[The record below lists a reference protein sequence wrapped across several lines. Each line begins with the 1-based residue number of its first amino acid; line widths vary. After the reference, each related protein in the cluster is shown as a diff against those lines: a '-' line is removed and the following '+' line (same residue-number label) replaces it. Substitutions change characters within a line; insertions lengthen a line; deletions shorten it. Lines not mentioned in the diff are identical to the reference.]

1 MEESGTTSELL
12 ALIGFASRLGT
23 CVSKE
28 DGSIADDGDLRR
40 EAELLMSLMTSTPNY
55 NSSHIEKPLDSDK
68 DVGQSIAQPTDELQP
83 HEVSQTQS
91 SPYQQNFAFS
101 CPSLS
106 LDASSF
112 RSKPLPMRRQVTD
125 GDGDNETIM
134 PSLHPPAVLLSRP
147 LGVDDRDA
155 MRLSAEAMARN
166 VLQSFHTAVQWR
178 IDTWANELA
187 KSLVCQEQKLI
198 SLEAS
203 EDELKAL
210 LHTSEARV
218 FASLHQ
224 GAGKIDV
231 VDARTSYLVRLHRV
245 DHERREYAKSTGTH
259 SKKRKLE
266 TDCDSV
272 YRVAHALSFQT
283 VLNLSTPAGFTE
295 VTLEAPGIIEGTFK
309 STKNGDETLI
319 GVSVQVDTHVLA
331 RMMERSSRIV
341 ARTVAHAGI
350 EARHTEPVIEDVEPL
365 PKRTFSPP
373 QDVTTAPSSDS
384 EEPTQGGVVT
394 PRYPSPPS
402 FSYVGSGQ
410 VDMEK
415 LAFSPLSGNLEQTAS
430 ATNAFLRLVSPQPC
444 CSEFSFT
451 PRTPMKSQIL
461 VPSLISPQPS
471 SATILSM
478 ETHGPSLPA
487 LVAAVCNAMR
497 TASA

>member
-1 MEESGTTSELL
+1 MEDSGTTPELL
-12 ALIGFASRLGT
+12 ALIAFASRLGT

-28 DGSIADDGDLRR
+28 DGSIADDDDDLRQ
-40 EAELLMSLMTSTPNY
+40 EAELLMSLMSATPNT
-55 NSSHIEKPLDSDK
+55 SQTEEPVVSDK
-68 DVGQSIAQPTDELQP
+68 DTGQSFTKPTDELQP
-83 HEVSQTQS
+83 QEVSQTQS
-91 SPYQQNFAFS
+91 NSFQQNFAFS

-112 RSKPLPMRRQVTD
+112 RCRPSLIRRQVTD
-125 GDGDNETIM
+125 GDEHNETTI
-134 PSLHPPAVLLSRP
+134 PSVQPPAVLLSRP

-166 VLQSFHTAVQWR
+166 VLQSFHIALQWR
-178 IDTWANELA
+178 IETWANGLA
-187 KSLVCQEQKLI
+187 KSLVCQEKKLI
-198 SLEAS
+198 ALEAS
-203 EDELKAL
+203 KDELKAL

-231 VDARTSYLVRLHRV
+231 VDARTSYRVRLHRV
-245 DHERREYAKSTGTH
+245 DHERREDVKSSAPL

-266 TDCDSV
+266 ADSDNV

-309 STKNGDETLI
+309 TTKTGDKTLI

-331 RMMERSSRIV
+331 RMMEKSSRIV

-350 EARHTEPVIEDVEPL
+350 KARNTKPAMEEVEPL
-365 PKRTFSPP
+365 SQRTFSPP

-384 EEPTQGGVVT
+384 EEQTQVGVVT

-402 FSYVGSGQ
+402 FSYVGSCQ
-410 VDMEK
+410 DDTEK
-415 LAFSPLSGNLEQTAS
+415 FTFFPLITDLEQTAS
-430 ATNAFLRLVSPQPC
+430 ATNAFLRMVSPQPR
-444 CSEFSFT
+444 CSGFSFT
-451 PRTPMKSQIL
+451 PRTPTKSKIL

-471 SATILSM
+471 SSTILSM
-478 ETHGPSLPA
+478 ETTGPSLPA

-497 TASA
+497 AA